1 MPSMLKAKIELKCRC
16 DTLACQLMSQGIN
29 LTNVHTEAEFKTSK
43 DEVIRVAEQ
52 FLQRLQRL
60 DNSK

>member
-1 MPSMLKAKIELKCRC
+1 MLKAKTELKCRC

-29 LTNVHTEAEFKTSK
+29 LTKVHTEAELQISK
-43 DEVIRVAEQ
+43 DEVIRVAKQ
-52 FLQRLQRL
+52 FLQYL